1 MRTAQNTSVTSDKIA
16 QTQRTQIYHT
26 SDFYR
31 RRRDEQRKGSDAAA
45 ARSGGELYCRQVSN
59 LLLESKLLCTFESR
73 GKARAA
79 TVRSSGSEEQRR
91 RGAAAARSSGG
102 EEQRRRGVAAGEELS
117 EGVQWQLDGSSFDVA
132 ERLPRRRCCSS
143 PLLLLAAAAA
153 PRRCR
158 CSSPL
163 LLLGAA
169 ADGASISGACRHLF
183 DNEKIARPSP
193 FTVQAP
199 RFKDPNVHPPFLLL
213 TRYRPPATPPP
224 LARVNLVF

>member
-79 TVRSSGSEEQRR
+79 TVRISGSEEQRR

-102 EEQRRRGVAAGEELS
+102 EELRLAMSFQKACS
-117 EGVQWQLDGSSFDVA
+117 GSSTAVA
-132 ERLPRRRCCSS
+132 STSQKGFLAAAAAPRRCCSS
-143 PLLLLAAAAA
+143 PLPLLLAAAAA
-153 PRRCR
+153 PRRCCCWALR
-158 CSSPL
+158 PMAPPYR
-163 LLLGAA
+163 GR
-169 ADGASISGACRHLF
+169 ADIYSTT
-183 DNEKIARPSP
+183 EKIARPFP

-199 RFKDPNVHPPFLLL
+199 RFKDPNVHPPFLTCSFDIALL
-213 TRYRPPATPPP
+213 RLPPP
-224 LARVNLVF
+224 SRAST